1 LKRAALLAAALLLAR
16 LAAAGPE
23 LTFDVLARTAY
34 RTNPERAREADS
46 AYARAVE
53 IGESGFKL
61 GTAREFDAKLRRAA
75 ILGHVGA
82 ADLMCTMR
90 SNAALGLVFFR
101 EGYAWCR
108 IAQAYF
114 RDTDEIGAQ
123 RVAEHLAFVI
133 LKLGKENLYLGRD
146 YEQFTLR
153 TMQEVAGD
161 ATASH

>member
-1 LKRAALLAAALLLAR
+1 MPGSVLLAGLLAVAQCETCHGPGGNSTTR
-16 LAAAGPE
+16 SIPSIAGQPV
-23 LTFDVLARTAY
+23 TFLE
-34 RTNPERAREADS
+34 NQ
-46 AYARAVE
+46 
-53 IGESGFKL
+53 
-61 GTAREFDAKLRRAA
+61 
-75 ILGHVGA
+75 
-82 ADLMCTMR
+82 
-90 SNAALGLVFFR
+90 LVFFR